1 MSAPREMAFT
11 FLACADL
18 KRIWESI
25 AMPSDMWGGTVSE
38 NLSAAEDFARKFS
51 RHCELLAAN
60 PEMGPARD
68 ELLQRMRS
76 SSFEKYVI
84 FYRMHGERVE
94 VLRVLRASRDVGP
107 AA

>member
-1 MSAPREMAFT
+1 MNTSREMAFT

-25 AMPSDMWGGTVSE
+25 AMPTDMWGGTVSE
-38 NLSAAEDFARKFS
+38 NLSTAEDFAEKFA

-68 ELLQRMRS
+68 ELLDRMRS
-76 SSFEKYVI
+76 SSFQKYVI
-84 FYRMHGERVE
+84 FYRMRGERVE
-94 VLRVLRASRDVGP
+94 VLRVLRANRDVGP
-107 AA
+107 AV